1 MMNYGSKIIEHIFVV
16 GVDDTSTL
24 LLLLLYYTLLQFQGY
39 KGHCSVM

>member
-39 KGHCSVM
+39 KGHHAT